1 MERLYYTVKEVAVL
15 LGGTEERPA
24 KAYEVIKQLNAE
36 IKELYKD
43 RPANEQPI
51 LLAGRVN
58 KEYFNKRIKLEV

>member
-15 LGGTEERPA
+15 LGGTEERTA
-24 KAYEVIKQLNAE
+24 KAYEIVKQLNTE

-43 RPANEQPI
+43 KPANEQPI
-51 LLAGRVN
+51 LIAGRVN